1 MGRGRSLWLLAVL
14 ALVGLVGMACG
25 SNDDGDEAGGSTTT
39 VRSRLVEPEGDPVSG
54 GSLVFGVEAETTG
67 WDPRIDRWA
76 ISGHQVAQAVYET
89 LAAYDEDGEVRPNLA
104 ESFTPSE
111 EFTQW
116 DIGLREGITFHDGSP
131 LDADAVKG
139 MLDGHLASP
148 LTGSIF
154 RTVESVE
161 VVDELTVRVTTSE
174 PWASFPVVLT
184 MQVGYV
190 PAPAQLEGDEAS
202 QVPIG
207 TGPFQFVEWEPDS
220 KLVVERNPDYWR
232 TDENGVQLPYLDEI
246 EFRPIHESAQR
257 VNALLSGELDA
268 LHTSDPRSVENL
280 RAEADAENIQEIEDG
295 GLGEESF
302 VMLNTMAPPLD
313 NPDVRRA
320 LALATNAPAYAETID
335 KGIREV
341 ARTPFAQGLPWY
353 SQEAADAYPAY
364 DPEAARDLVAEIEAE
379 QGPLE
384 VTLGTTPTPEN
395 REAIQFLGAQWEEV
409 GIDVE
414 YKETEQGVFI
424 TDAISGSFE
433 ANLWRQFGAA
443 DPDGDYVWWDI
454 NNANDIGTF
463 SLNFARNRDEELQA
477 ALDRG
482 RASDDPDTREAA
494 YDEAQL
500 LMNQDIPYLWL
511 THTVW
516 AIGAD
521 NSVRNLGTGSLP
533 DGEPMLGLGAGFY
546 GSMSLTEVWLDQ

>member
-1 MGRGRSLWLLAVL
+1 MGEARSFRVLVAL
-14 ALVGLVGMACG
+14 ALMALVAVGCG
-25 SNDDGDEAGGSTTT
+25 SDDAADDEGSSTTT
-39 VRSRLVEPEGDPVSG
+39 ARSRLVEPEGDPVSG

-76 ISGHQVAQAVYET
+76 ISGHQVAQALYDT
-89 LAAYDEDGEVRPNLA
+89 LAAYDESGEVRPNLA
-104 ESFTPSE
+104 ESFTPNE
-111 EFTQW
+111 DFTEW
-116 DIGLREGITFHDGSP
+116 EIGLREGVTFHDGSP
-131 LDADAVKG
+131 LDAAAVKG
-139 MLDGHLASP
+139 VLDGHIASP
-148 LTGSIF
+148 LTGPIF

-161 VVDELTVRVTTSE
+161 AVDELTVRVTMSS

-190 PAPAQLEGDEAS
+190 PAPSQLEGGDAS
-202 QVPIG
+202 EVPIG
-207 TGPFQFVEWEPDS
+207 TGPFEFVDWQPDS
-220 KLVVERNPDYWR
+220 KLVVQRNPDYWR
-232 TDENGVQLPYLDEI
+232 SDANGVQLPYLDEV

-257 VNALLSGELDA
+257 VNALVSGDIHA

-280 RAEADAENIQEIEDG
+280 RSEADAGNIQEIEDG
-295 GLGEESF
+295 GLGEETF
-302 VMLNTMAPPLD
+302 VMLNTMSPPLD
-313 NPDVRRA
+313 DPDVRRA
-320 LALATNAPAYAETID
+320 LALATNAPAYAETVD
-335 KGIREV
+335 RGIREV
-341 ARTPFAQGLPWY
+341 TRTPFAEGLPWY
-353 SQEAADAYPAY
+353 SEEAAEAYPAF
-364 DPEAARDLVAEIEAE
+364 DPEAARALVEEIEAE

-395 REAIQFLGAQWEEV
+395 REAIQFLGALWEEV

-424 TDAISGSFE
+424 TDAIAGNFE

-454 NNANDIGTF
+454 NNANDIGSF

-482 RASDDPDTREAA
+482 RESDDPDTRKEA
-494 YDEAQL
+494 YDEAQR
-500 LMNQDIPYLWL
+500 LMNEDIPYLWL

-521 NSVRNLGTGSLP
+521 NTVRNLGEGSLP
-533 DGEPMLGLGAGFY
+533 DGEPLLGLGAGFY
-546 GSMSLTEVWLDQ
+546 GSMSLTEVWLEE